1 MHERTGWVVSVSL
14 ANMWK
19 LLMQDHLNTT
29 DTDGQRVQEFIQSLQ
44 PTQPIIRNDFSHLG
58 LPPQQQGADNWDNI
72 SVTSVSAQAVPYT
85 QVKSSTSNSTMGKK

>member
-1 MHERTGWVVSVSL
+1 
-14 ANMWK
+14 MWK